1 MLYFFLEFSDFYR
14 NLAHYHLKSILRY
27 GVSAN
32 EDKTKYLTSCCL
44 SNQKPFPIVLYFK
57 VSYTY
62 LRFPNQNP
70 FWTLKALDVL
80 NTNSGQ
86 CIL

>member
-27 GVSAN
+27 RVSAN

-62 LRFPNQNP
+62 LGFPNQNP
-70 FWTLKALDVL
+70 FRTLKALDVL